1 MAAWLL
7 YGGRRLNLDPSTTLA
22 GYLRVLGFLLFFV
35 VAFGG
40 MVTFAAFQSTHSKM
54 RAHINGHKVQHGSA
68 FGIFVV
74 AWLAS
79 LPLVVLG
86 PEVLREV
93 LLRDSD
99 GGEGVG
105 GGAEDGDYLDMDR
118 MTGPP
123 AMGPPPASGA
133 SLGLGAS
140 GYGGG
145 AMPRKSNV
153 RPTPGQQAAPQG
165 GLQDSLLFQ
174 DGDDAV
180 V

>member
-1 MAAWLL
+1 
-7 YGGRRLNLDPSTTLA
+7 
-22 GYLRVLGFLLFFV
+22 
-35 VAFGG
+35 
-40 MVTFAAFQSTHSKM
+40 M

-99 GGEGVG
+99 GGEGTG
-105 GGAEDGDYLDMDR
+105 GGAEDGDYLDMDH
-118 MTGPP
+118 MTGSP
-123 AMGPPPASGA
+123 ALGGPPPPGA

-140 GYGGG
+140 GYVGG
-145 AMPRKSNV
+145 AVPRKSNV
-153 RPTPGQQAAPQG
+153 RPALGQQAVPQG
-165 GLQDSLLFQ
+165 GPQDSLLFQ
-174 DGDDAV
+174 DGDDTV